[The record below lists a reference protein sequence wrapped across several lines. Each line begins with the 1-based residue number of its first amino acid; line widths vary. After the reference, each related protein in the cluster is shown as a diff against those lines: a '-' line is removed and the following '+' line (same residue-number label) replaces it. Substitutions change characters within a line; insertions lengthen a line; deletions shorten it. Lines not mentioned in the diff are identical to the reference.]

1 MLRRMKHDCR
11 RLWTTTGGADTK
23 RLENKMRGRTSHD
36 VFNKVVYLEKRYGT
50 VFSRILDSFEIKL
63 ALVAVP
69 YLFATMMRLALRY
82 ASGTRMYPR
91 SAFKRHLA
99 TIAEEQP
106 PPPASNSQN
115 MSSKLFKPTNRGA
128 LRPTMGIP
136 VNPDHGLYHF
146 FRKVIT
152 EDSLTGYDYVAF
164 EAMDDSVLGSS

>member
-1 MLRRMKHDCR
+1 VRIPN
-11 RLWTTTGGADTK
+11 
-23 RLENKMRGRTSHD
+23 NKIGGRTSFD

-50 VFSRILDSFEIKL
+50 VFSRILDNKL

-69 YLFATMMRLALRY
+69 YLFPTMMRLALRY

-106 PPPASNSQN
+106 PPPPSDSQN

-136 VNPDHGLYHF
+136 VKPDHGLYHF
-146 FRKVIT
+146 FRKVIR
-152 EDSLTGYDYVAF
+152 EDSLTGYDHVAF
-164 EAMDDSVLGSS
+164 EAMDDSILGSS